1 MKGAAFSNRSIH
13 FCNDVADILG
23 RLDGSADGS
32 PDVVQVRPVWAAGA
46 VELLAGLRERGCG
59 QVWGMP
65 SDGHAA
71 GALPFSDGPFSD
83 GEEREGVILRRTE
96 SAAACR
102 TVIVL
107 HDEPSLLQSVLD
119 EYLDC
124 RDVALFCLKTA
135 WYGQNRPVFL
145 TSIPKSGTHLMFGL
159 LEKLGFARGAHSEAG
174 NYAPGH
180 YHPLTADF
188 FHGPARKWFTD
199 QSLAGALSHPAMHHP
214 ICFGYRN
221 PFDTL
226 VSEADYYIQP
236 KRTILPYYFSCLGD
250 RNQVIEELSRGGA
263 LDPVYD
269 RMEQY
274 LPWLRLPNV
283 IPVAYEEAV
292 GSKGGASDAVQQD
305 LLWSLQLKLHVS
317 GAPADY
323 AGRLYDTASNTYN
336 VGRIGRF
343 RDTCLNDPAFLARH
357 PDLSQMVEDFGYGHT
372 LPGRALPDA
381 SPMPAGRPYL
391 RRSGPYRLIGEPV
404 RRVGHAVCFRD
415 RAGGLFALPAVFA
428 ELDFQITPP
437 RKLPGCLVA
446 SSLEGLM
453 VAAADPAYQACA
465 EAAGAVGT
473 ELGFSIHDM
482 GGNDMGGNDAGS
494 RFVAVP
500 RTGDACMLAELIR
513 NAPLR
518 GDTREACEDALMR
531 GVGEVLRSG
540 KIEIPLIVATGS
552 ETNIVFYDGIVHAVA
567 LSEGFVSFSQAPED
581 RERYGR
587 FPQLFTAEDAGPF
600 VDGRMLEKLG
610 LLLRSLYP
618 ARH

>member
-1 MKGAAFSNRSIH
+1 MMGEAAFSNRSIH
-13 FCNDVADILG
+13 FCNDVADILD
-23 RLDGSADGS
+23 RLDNCADGAL
-32 PDVVQVRPVWAAGA
+32 DAVLVRPAWAAGGG
-46 VELLAGLRERGCG
+46 ELLAGLRNRGCL
-59 QVWGMP
+59 QVWCMP
-65 SDGHAA
+65 SDGHGPGAA
-71 GALPFSDGPFSD
+71 PVCD
-83 GEEREGVILRRTE
+83 GEEREGVILRRAE
-96 SAAACR
+96 SAVTCR
-102 TVIVL
+102 TVVVL
-107 HDEPSLLQSVLD
+107 HDDPSLLQSVLD

-124 RDVALFCLKTA
+124 RDVALFCLKTV

-159 LEKLGFARGAHSEAG
+159 LEKLGFARGAHSDGG

-221 PFDTL
+221 PLDTL
-226 VSEADYYIQP
+226 VSEADYYVQP

-250 RNQVIEELSRGGA
+250 RNRVIEELCRGGA
-263 LDPVYD
+263 LDPVRD

-274 LPWLRLPNV
+274 LPWFRLPNV
-283 IPVAYEEAV
+283 IPVAYEEA
-292 GSKGGASDAVQQD
+292 GGGRGGASDVVQQD

-323 AGRLYDTASNTYN
+323 AGRLYDTGSNTYN

-343 RDTCLNDPAFLARH
+343 RDTCLNDAAFLARH
-357 PDLSQMVEDFGYGHT
+357 PDLLQMVEDFGYGHT

-404 RRVGHAVCFRD
+404 RGVGHAFCFRD
-415 RAGGLFALPAVFA
+415 RAGGFFALPAVFA
-428 ELDFQITPP
+428 ELDFEITPP

-446 SSLEGLM
+446 SNLEGLM
-453 VAAADPAYQACA
+453 AAAADPAYQTYA

-473 ELGFSIHDM
+473 ELGFSIH
-482 GGNDMGGNDAGS
+482 GMGGNDAGGN
-494 RFVAVP
+494 FVAVP
-500 RTGDACMLAELIR
+500 RTGDACVLAELIR
-513 NAPLR
+513 NAPVR
-518 GDTREACEDALMR
+518 GDTRKACEDALMR
-531 GVGEVLRSG
+531 GVGEVLRSR
-540 KIEIPLIVATGS
+540 KIEIPLIVATGP
-552 ETNIVFYDGIVHAVA
+552 EANIVFYDGIVYAVA
-567 LSEGFVSFSQAPED
+567 LSEGFVSFSRAPED

-587 FPQLFTAEDAGPF
+587 FPQLFTVEDAGPF
-600 VDGRMLEKLG
+600 ADGRMLEKLG
-610 LLLRSLYP
+610 LLLQSLYP
-618 ARH
+618 ARHPARTAS